1 MNKKDTINEQEAT
14 EAIYNFLKGKG
25 VSITKALVNKVIDA
39 QIDLA
44 VAGFVAGKGLKL
56 QGLGTIEVRTHK
68 ARTYTV
74 PNPPVEDP
82 ANPGSFL
89 PLTFKTVNAPAG
101 RHIAIETSP
110 LLFEA
115 LNAEATIEVPKG

>member
-1 MNKKDTINEQEAT
+1 MNKKNTINEQEAT
-14 EAIYNFLKGKG
+14 EAIHAFLTSKG
-25 VSITKALVNKVIDA
+25 VDITKTLVNKVIDA

-44 VAGFVAGKGLKL
+44 IAGLIAGKGIKL

-68 ARTYTV
+68 ARTYSV

-82 ANPGSFL
+82 ANPGSYL
-89 PLTFKTVNAPAG
+89 PQTFTTVDAPAG
-101 RHIAIETSP
+101 RHIGIETSS

-115 LNAEATIEVPKG
+115 LNSEVTIEVPKG